1 MQNGSGSDGTGVSA
15 LQSLRFCWD
24 RLSETAITHWQLGNK
39 AEARQA
45 MVHAADNRGEK
56 SMWKNVL
63 ELNEQ
68 REPVHGSALA
78 LCDAI
83 RKGADLRIGTAF
95 RHNEHIDTTSQNS
108 ELIREH
114 MDFRVTYLLD
124 DRWVAG
130 IETLRMPV
138 ALPDGFGPRA
148 SMSFFLYNQDGN
160 QAIGRPYLDGQ
171 ASATGGNTS
180 APKNDPSMPRMRMLS
195 AADANTNAPSHH
207 FIYAFDY
214 YRFLVC
220 DRWREALA
228 HDNRG
233 QVVSGSLDDLIAAV
247 NEGREIKVGIR
258 GLCDDLGDGPP
269 HEVFVHI
276 GPCYH
281 YTQSKFLI
289 GAANPLVRVRP
300 AVPLLYRSRAWD
312 FGWVTARTDGFV
324 ARWLCDPYTLQFAK
338 STARHAVRW
347 FVDAPQR
354 R

>member
-1 MQNGSGSDGTGVSA
+1 VIAQPYA
-15 LQSLRFCWD
+15 PL
-24 RLSETAITHWQLGNK
+24 
-39 AEARQA
+39 
-45 MVHAADNRGEK
+45 VHAADNIREK

-124 DRWVAG
+124 D
-130 IETLRMPV
+130 
-138 ALPDGFGPRA
+138 
-148 SMSFFLYNQDGN
+148 
-160 QAIGRPYLDGQ
+160 
-171 ASATGGNTS
+171 
-180 APKNDPSMPRMRMLS
+180 
-195 AADANTNAPSHH
+195 
-207 FIYAFDY
+207 
-214 YRFLVC
+214 
-220 DRWREALA
+220 
-228 HDNRG
+228 
-233 QVVSGSLDDLIAAV
+233 
-247 NEGREIKVGIR
+247 
-258 GLCDDLGDGPP
+258 LGDGPP
-269 HEVFVHI
+269 HEVFVHV

-281 YTQSKFLI
+281 YTRSKFLI

-300 AVPLLYRSRAWD
+300 AVPLVYRSRAWD